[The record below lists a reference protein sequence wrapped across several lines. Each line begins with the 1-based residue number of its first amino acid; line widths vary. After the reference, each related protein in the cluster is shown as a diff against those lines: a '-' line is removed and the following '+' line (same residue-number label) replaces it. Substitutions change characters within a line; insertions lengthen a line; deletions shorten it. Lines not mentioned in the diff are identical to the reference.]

1 MVVIRKMPFSSP
13 IFAEN
18 GFSGSQMINFKEKKI
33 ALRGYKI
40 SRIAK
45 VIVFRGYLISQFF

>member
-1 MVVIRKMPFSSP
+1 MAVIRKMPFSSP

-18 GFSGSQMINFKEKKI
+18 GFFGSQMINFEEKKN
-33 ALRGYKI
+33 AFRGYKI

-45 VIVFRGYLISQFF
+45 LLYFAGT